1 MNAKIITVW
10 GANGSGKTTVAANL
24 AAALADRDLMVGI
37 ISSKLTYGELQ
48 SIFGKRIEPEKG
60 IYKAISNGCNTKN
73 MFEATDNP
81 NLFILSPPNVFD
93 GMLLTA
99 ISADTVKELIED
111 SRIRFDYI
119 IIDGKF
125 LFSDNLLA
133 IATGFAVLPIPY
145 IVFKVRA
152 RWYIRNRD
160 EQLES
165 SMNLITNSYLGCND
179 IIKAVNENLDKL
191 DSPKPFAEFVT
202 DVTLIDSNIKRALMK
217 LEVKINNKY
226 FSEWIDILVLAQEK
240 SGDYR
245 FILPAVV
252 QSMNDAKRLQIEAD
266 TVMMAVWR
274 DYFTS
279 VILSFSIIPLLKW
292 SNATWFDILV
302 GSAVGKILIIL
313 MLIMT
318 VISAFITLKVNKP
331 L

>member
-1 MNAKIITVW
+1 MQNIICFIVFVLLVLGGFFIFGVKLPKKKNIVSISKATVKDKRK
-10 GANGSGKTTVAANL
+10 NVDEKF
-24 AAALADRDLMVGI
+24 
-37 ISSKLTYGELQ
+37 SKLSLT
-48 SIFGKRIEPEKG
+48 EKIYIG
-60 IYKAISNGCNTKN
+60 IKNTVEMSGIKMNTFWFAVAIA
-73 MFEATDNP
+73 MFAGIG
-81 NLFILSPPNVFD
+81 L
-93 GMLLTA
+93 
-99 ISADTVKELIED
+99 
-111 SRIRFDYI
+111 
-119 IIDGKF
+119 GKF

-133 IATGFAVLPIPY
+133 IATGLAVLPMPY

-217 LEVKINNKY
+217 LEVKIKNKY

-318 VISAFITLKVNKP
+318 VISASITLKVNKP

>member
-1 MNAKIITVW
+1 ME
-10 GANGSGKTTVAANL
+10 NL
-24 AAALADRDLMVGI
+24 ICFMVFMLLTLGGFFIFGIKLPKKKNI
-37 ISSKLTYGELQ
+37 ISISKATVKDKLKDVDEKFSKLSLNEKIYTGIKSTVEMSGFKMNTFWFAVAL
-48 SIFGKRIEPEKG
+48 SIFGG
-60 IYKAISNGCNTKN
+60 IG
-73 MFEATDNP
+73 
-81 NLFILSPPNVFD
+81 L
-93 GMLLTA
+93 
-99 ISADTVKELIED
+99 
-111 SRIRFDYI
+111 
-119 IIDGKF
+119 GKS

-133 IATGFAVLPIPY
+133 VATGIAVIPVPY

-152 RWYIRNRD
+152 RWYIRNCD
-160 EQLES
+160 EQLET

-179 IIKAVNENLDKL
+179 IITAVNENLDKL

-217 LEVKINNKY
+217 LEVKVNNKY

-266 TVMMAVWR
+266 TVMMSVWR

-279 VILSFSIIPLLKW
+279 VILAFSIIPLLKW

-302 GSAVGKILIIL
+302 GSGIGKALIIL

>member
-1 MNAKIITVW
+1 MQTLIQFFVFVLFLTGSFFICGVKLPRRKNIVSISKATAKDKRKRVDEKFSKLNLSEKIYIGVKDVVEMSGLKMNTFW
-10 GANGSGKTTVAANL
+10 FTVAL
-24 AAALADRDLMVGI
+24 SLFGGI
-37 ISSKLTYGELQ
+37 GL
-48 SIFGKRIEPEKG
+48 
-60 IYKAISNGCNTKN
+60 
-73 MFEATDNP
+73 
-81 NLFILSPPNVFD
+81 
-93 GMLLTA
+93 
-99 ISADTVKELIED
+99 
-111 SRIRFDYI
+111 
-119 IIDGKF
+119 GKF

-133 IATGFAVLPIPY
+133 LATGIVAIPMPY

-202 DVTLIDSNIKRALMK
+202 DVTLIDSNLKRALRK

-279 VILSFSIIPLLKW
+279 IILSFSIIPLLKW
-292 SNATWFDILV
+292 SNEIWFEILV
-302 GSAVGKILIIL
+302 GSAVGKGLIIL